1 MFVDRTDAGRIG
13 KARGNRKGES
23 LKPLAVAG
31 FRGGEGGIR
40 THVTLPSN

>member
-1 MFVDRTDAGRIG
+1 MLVDRTNTGRSG

-23 LKPLAVAG
+23 LQPLAVTG
-31 FRGGEGGIR
+31 FHGGEGGIR